1 MKFANHVLAPLLL
14 LSLIVPKCV
23 EAGKHS
29 SIITQSPAALSSS
42 LESVNPSKTKRKSFP
57 SSRAFLSQN
66 MPKDVKAVAQGGAK
80 QGSLL
85 QLMLGAG
92 GIYAAYMY
100 YGVLQED
107 VMGYTAADGT
117 RFQSTWF
124 IQVLEALANV
134 IVGGIGRQLAGG
146 GTQGLN
152 LQLLGYG
159 GIAQVSAKAFTMSA
173 LANGLSFPVV
183 TLAKSGKMVPVMIGS
198 ILMGGKKYTLKQYLS
213 VAAIIAGTCI
223 VSSGKK
229 KGGGGSDSL
238 IGLLFIL
245 GSLTMDGLAGGA
257 QERLKKDSQVTGKY
271 PTSWDNMFWTNTF
284 MALTAVV
291 IAGVFGELATGYK
304 FCSEN
309 PEIFKMIAKF
319 CACSA
324 FGQTFIFFVIAN
336 FDSLTCTTVTTTRKV
351 FSVLLSIFLK
361 GHSLSTLGWGGLAL
375 ASAGILSELEDK
387 YKAGKKK
394 PEEKK
399 K

>member
-1 MKFANHVLAPLLL
+1 MKFASCFLIPLLL
-14 LSLIVPKCV
+14 LSLVPNCV
-23 EAGKHS
+23 EANTSKQS
-29 SIITQSPAALSSS
+29 CITQRSSS
-42 LESVNPSKTKRKSFP
+42 LVSKEKRKSIPF
-57 SSRAFLSQN
+57 SRAIVTKN
-66 MPKDVKAVAQGGAK
+66 MPKDVNVVAQGAAVE
-80 QGSLL
+80 GSLL
-85 QLMLGAG
+85 QLLLGAG

-117 RFQSTWF
+117 KFHSTWF

-134 IVGGIGRQLAGG
+134 VVGGIGRQLAGG
-146 GTQGLN
+146 GTSGLN

-198 ILMGGKKYTLKQYLS
+198 ILMGGKKYTMKQYIS
-213 VAAIIAGTCI
+213 VLAIIAGTCI

-229 KGGGGSDSL
+229 KGGGSDSL
-238 IGLLFIL
+238 VGLMFII
-245 GSLTMDGLAGGA
+245 GSLCMDGLAGGA
-257 QERLKKDSQVTGKY
+257 QERLKKDSKVTGKY
-271 PTSWDNMFWTNTF
+271 PTAWDNMFWTNTF
-284 MALTAVV
+284 MALTALV
-291 IAGVFGELATGYK
+291 IAGLFGELATGYK
-304 FCSEN
+304 FCTEN
-309 PEIFKMIAKF
+309 PEIFKMIGKF

-361 GHSLSTLGWGGLAL
+361 GHSLSTVGWGGLGL
-375 ASAGILSELEDK
+375 ASAGILSELQDK
-387 YKAGKKK
+387 YMAGKKK
-394 PEEKK
+394 PDEQKK
-399 K
+399 KK